1 MKKKNSLYLLVLIQ
15 FVVLNALAETPAINS
30 TPQLENDAT
39 EAVVGEP
46 KLLAEP
52 GEPVKAADPVE
63 ADKQTELTGQVE
75 NPAIVSLKPA
85 VFVHKVKGKMN
96 KIYKR
101 LFTGLEN
108 NGYYVIFE
116 PNIGR
121 NLAHFSK
128 RWGKDYNTNK
138 LESIRSMVFCNGWY
152 ANKISNED
160 PNMLAL
166 CPLHVTLVHKKGYT
180 KVLFVK
186 PGIVSQGSAAN
197 SIALELEQDVIR
209 IIKES
214 AR

>member
-1 MKKKNSLYLLVLIQ
+1 MIIKKYLNTVLAIALFSSVSLSL
-15 FVVLNALAETPAINS
+15 LAETQFEQIDTKLMPAK
-30 TPQLENDAT
+30 
-39 EAVVGEP
+39 VVESS
-46 KLLAEP
+46 A
-52 GEPVKAADPVE
+52 
-63 ADKQTELTGQVE
+63 VE
-75 NPAIVSLKPA
+75 NKIAVDAAKSPDADIPAKTTLSEPA

-96 KIYKR
+96 KVYKR

-116 PNIGR
+116 PNLGR
-121 NLAHFSK
+121 NLAHSAK
-128 RWGKDYNTNK
+128 RWGKDYNKNN
-138 LESIRSMVFCNGWY
+138 LDSIRSMVFCNGWY

-166 CPLHVTLVHKKGYT
+166 CPLHVTLVHKDDIT
-180 KVLFVK
+180 SVLFVK
-186 PGIVSQGSAAN
+186 PGVISQGSTAN

>member
-1 MKKKNSLYLLVLIQ
+1 MIKNNKKFELLLVLLLS
-15 FVVLNALAETPAINS
+15 VTLNTFAETLP
-30 TPQLENDAT
+30 L
-39 EAVVGEP
+39 AVSPDIV
-46 KLLAEP
+46 AERP
-52 GEPVKAADPVE
+52 IVDKAADAHPVSE
-63 ADKQTELTGQVE
+63 TKAPNILKVTEST
-75 NPAIVSLKPA
+75 

-96 KIYKR
+96 TIYKN

-121 NLAHFSK
+121 NLAHSAK
-128 RWGKDYNTNK
+128 RWGKDYNKNK
-138 LESIRSMVFCNGWY
+138 LDSIRSMVFCNGWY

-166 CPLHVTLVHKKGYT
+166 CPLHVTLIHKDNVT
-180 KVLFVK
+180 SVLFVK
-186 PGIVSQGSAAN
+186 PGQVSQGSSAN

-209 IIKES
+209 IIKAS

>member
-1 MKKKNSLYLLVLIQ
+1 MLLQSLI
-15 FVVLNALAETPAINS
+15 FNAFAEAPVLNAA
-30 TPQLENDAT
+30 
-39 EAVVGEP
+39 P
-46 KLLAEP
+46 KLE
-52 GEPVKAADPVE
+52 AASSKTLSIEQKLPLNNATTSNSNAATNNAATSVAVD
-63 ADKQTELTGQVE
+63 ADTPTEQVE
-75 NPAIVSLKPA
+75 NQTITIVEPA

-121 NLAHFSK
+121 NLAHFAK
-128 RWGKDYNTNK
+128 RWGKDYNKNK
-138 LESIRSMVFCNGWY
+138 LDSIRSMVFCNGWY

-160 PNMLAL
+160 PDMLAL
-166 CPLHVTLVHKKGYT
+166 CPLHVTLVHKEGYT
-180 KVLFVK
+180 RVLFVK
-186 PGIVSQGSAAN
+186 PGILSQGSAAN

>member
-1 MKKKNSLYLLVLIQ
+1 MRNKQ
-15 FVVLNALAETPAINS
+15 TPAFIILTLWALLITTASAEEIQPAPANPTS
-30 TPQLENDAT
+30 H
-39 EAVVGEP
+39 AVVSGEQQVQP
-46 KLLAEP
+46 QPETVPSVPPAE
-52 GEPVKAADPVE
+52 
-63 ADKQTELTGQVE
+63 
-75 NPAIVSLKPA
+75 PA

-96 KIYKR
+96 TIYKH

-121 NLAHFSK
+121 NLSHFAK
-128 RWGKDYNTNK
+128 RWGKDYNINK

-160 PNMLAL
+160 PTMLAL
-166 CPLHVTLVHKKGYT
+166 CPLHVTLTHKKGMT
-180 KVLFVK
+180 TVLFVK
-186 PGIVSQGSAAN
+186 PGQVSQGSKAN

>member
-1 MKKKNSLYLLVLIQ
+1 MIKQQRTIAIIAIFSFFSAFDAVAVEVKPDVESS
-15 FVVLNALAETPAINS
+15 VVKPVV
-30 TPQLENDAT
+30 T
-39 EAVVGEP
+39 EQQASPEASQPVV
-46 KLLAEP
+46 K
-52 GEPVKAADPVE
+52 VE
-63 ADKQTELTGQVE
+63 
-75 NPAIVSLKPA
+75 PA
-85 VFVHKVKGKMN
+85 VFVHTVKGKMN

-116 PNIGR
+116 PNLGR
-121 NLAHFSK
+121 NLAHFAK

-160 PNMLAL
+160 PAMLAL
-166 CPLHVTLVHKKGYT
+166 CPLHVTLTHKQGT
-180 KVLFVK
+180 TRVLFVK
-186 PGIVSQGSAAN
+186 PGQVSQGSPAN

>member
-1 MKKKNSLYLLVLIQ
+1 MKPFFTLNVLLLSFVLSLSTAIAEEVKSTIETPKGVGTPSLIQ
-15 FVVLNALAETPAINS
+15 PTASPTPVV
-30 TPQLENDAT
+30 
-39 EAVVGEP
+39 
-46 KLLAEP
+46 
-52 GEPVKAADPVE
+52 VE
-63 ADKQTELTGQVE
+63 
-75 NPAIVSLKPA
+75 PA
-85 VFVHKVKGKMN
+85 VFVHSVKGKMN

-121 NLAHFSK
+121 NLAHFAK
-128 RWGKDYNTNK
+128 RWGKDYNKNK
-138 LESIRSMVFCNGWY
+138 LDSIRSMVFCNGWY

-166 CPLHVTLVHKKGYT
+166 CPLHVTLTHKKGIT

-186 PGIVSQGSAAN
+186 PGMVSQGSAAN
-197 SIALELEQDVIR
+197 SIVLELEQDVIR

>member
-1 MKKKNSLYLLVLIQ
+1 MIKKNLNTVLALVLTLALISLSS
-15 FVVLNALAETPAINS
+15 VTLNVAAETPLQAEVDTN
-30 TPQLENDAT
+30 L
-39 EAVVGEP
+39 VP
-46 KLLAEP
+46 KNA
-52 GEPVKAADPVE
+52 VE
-63 ADKQTELTGQVE
+63 AKADVSIINEGVVE
-75 NPAIVSLKPA
+75 IPTKAVPLEPA

-121 NLAHFSK
+121 NLAHSAK
-128 RWGKDYNTNK
+128 RWGKEYNKNK
-138 LESIRSMVFCNGWY
+138 LDSIRSMVFCNGWY

-166 CPLHVTLVHKKGYT
+166 CPLHVTLIHKEGMT
-180 KVLFVK
+180 TVLFVK
-186 PGIVSQGSAAN
+186 PGIVSQGSTAN
-197 SIALELEQDVIR
+197 SIVLELEQDVTR